1 MKLPSIVYQD
11 GIRKGTQ
18 VKFGGLNHNLGAGDG
33 ELWDMRNLTSDYY
46 PLLASRGRR
55 RLFRTLTKGNG
66 LFSWDALAWA
76 DGTKFFYGGIER
88 GSVEDN
94 EKTFCA
100 LGAYLIILPDKK
112 YYNTLTGE
120 FGSLESEWAGTSLT
134 FTNGKLFEEEAK
146 ANTIQ
151 CAGVDWSAYFK
162 AGDAVTISGC
172 TKHTENNKT
181 PVIREIDGD
190 KMYFYEYAF
199 TLDGDKG
206 ETPYT
211 ESGNMTVRR
220 TVPMLRYICENENR
234 LWGCDDTTIYASKLG
249 DPFNWNVYEGLD
261 TDSYAV
267 DTGSAGKFTGCVSF
281 LFTKKGILPVAALNA
296 YKGTGWKED
305 MMSLIQANHIPGL
318 TKWYNEGGKEELE
331 TIPGVVPAEE
341 VVYAPLYRNPKR
353 IFGIGLNY
361 ADHAKDIGNA
371 APTGFP
377 GSFFKMADT
386 LIGPNDDI
394 LLPKLKEAQKTTA
407 EAELGIIMGRDCRD
421 VPEEEWESAIV
432 GYTTIL
438 DMTEESILKGNDF
451 VPGNPRYLTIVKN
464 FPTFFSF
471 GPQLVTPDEVPDVL
485 KLEVQSVHNGEI
497 HAKNTVDHMT
507 HVPSR
512 LVSLHSSIQG
522 WYAGDVLSTGTPRAF
537 HIQDGDI
544 AECRIVGPDGF
555 EMEPLK
561 NPVVDLKLH

>member
-1 MKLPSIVYQD
+1 MRLATIKLHGAEIAGIVT
-11 GIRKGTQ
+11 R
-18 VKFGGLNHNLGAGDG
+18 
-33 ELWDMRNLTSDYY
+33 
-46 PLLASRGRR
+46 
-55 RLFRTLTKGNG
+55 
-66 LFSWDALAWA
+66 
-76 DGTKFFYGGIER
+76 
-88 GSVEDN
+88 
-94 EKTFCA
+94 
-100 LGAYLIILPDKK
+100 
-112 YYNTLTGE
+112 
-120 FGSLESEWAGTSLT
+120 
-134 FTNGKLFEEEAK
+134 
-146 ANTIQ
+146 
-151 CAGVDWSAYFK
+151 
-162 AGDAVTISGC
+162 
-172 TKHTENNKT
+172 
-181 PVIREIDGD
+181 
-190 KMYFYEYAF
+190 
-199 TLDGDKG
+199 
-206 ETPYT
+206 
-211 ESGNMTVRR
+211 
-220 TVPMLRYICENENR
+220 
-234 LWGCDDTTIYASKLG
+234 
-249 DPFNWNVYEGLD
+249 
-261 TDSYAV
+261 
-267 DTGSAGKFTGCVSF
+267 
-281 LFTKKGILPVAALNA
+281 KGILPVAALNA

-331 TIPGVVPAEE
+331 SIPGLVPTEE

-386 LIGPNDDI
+386 LVGYGDDI

-512 LVSLHSSIQG
+512 LVSLHSSIPARVPHSG
-522 WYAGDVLSTGTPRAF
+522 RRHRRVPHRRPRWLR
-537 HIQDGDI
+537 DGA
-544 AECRIVGPDGF
+544 AEEPRRGSQAALRKIKNFNISGGNYHGSGF
-555 EMEPLK
+555 EG
-561 NPVVDLKLH
+561 